1 MKQLAIILSLVS
13 LLLMITAPAAVL
25 GHHHSEEETS
35 ECHQESDC
43 ENDCAD
49 DCTDDCGCICHAS
62 LYAVVSNAE
71 LIMNG
76 FTAPVTNHNLPA
88 PIEPPPASLDQPPKL
103 FS

>member
-13 LLLMITAPAAVL
+13 LLLMISAPATVL
-25 GHHHSEEETS
+25 AHHHSEEETS

-49 DCTDDCGCICHAS
+49 DCGCICHAS
-62 LYAVVSNAE
+62 LCAVVSSTE

-76 FTAPVTNHNLPA
+76 FTAPLASQNLPA
-88 PIEPPPASLDQPPKL
+88 PIEPPPASLDRPPRL